1 MERQKGKEGTGKREK
16 ERESE
21 KKWKME
27 IRTGKEGQR
36 EWDSTC
42 FKIFA
47 LDDIDC
53 KRAKVGDKLTT
64 ITIHR
69 YNNITIHR
77 SMGSTQLQLTTT

>member
-1 MERQKGKEGTGKREK
+1 MAYSR
-16 ERESE
+16 
-21 KKWKME
+21 
-27 IRTGKEGQR
+27 
-36 EWDSTC
+36 C

-47 LDDIDC
+47 LDDIDR

-77 SMGSTQLQLTTT
+77 SMGSTQLKLTTT